1 MARGN
6 AWIDSAACVVQRP
19 DLPWTGEWF
28 DATLGQLAAMTRT
41 CHICPVS
48 AQCAAQAEQL
58 GVTAGF
64 WAGRYRD
71 PYAPALGRIVERP
84 VRADV
89 ELGGAA

>member
-6 AWIDSAACVVQRP
+6 EWIDSAACVVQRP

-28 DATLGQLAAMTRT
+28 DWTLGQFAAMTRT
-41 CHICPVS
+41 CHACRVIRE
-48 AQCAAQAEQL
+48 CAERAERLQ
-58 GVTAGF
+58 VMAGF

-71 PYAPALGRIVERP
+71 PNAPDLVRIGERP